1 MRKATL
7 IHNPKAGN
15 EMHPKEELISFLE
28 KNDFECRYLSTKK
41 KDWQKLEEETDLYII
56 AGGDGTV
63 RKAAKKLLEK
73 KLLDKSYPIALLP
86 LGTANNI
93 AKTLGINGLAKE
105 IISSWE
111 KAPVKKFDVGR
122 IYNVRDANFFLE
134 SFGYGIFPY
143 LMSIMEKE
151 GSESESADES
161 LNKALDILHKII
173 NSYGARHC
181 ELTVD
186 GTDHSGEFILAEIM
200 NTQSIGPNLILS
212 PLADPGDGEF
222 EVILVPEQHKEKF
235 AEYILS
241 KSRGIEETFQFH
253 TLKGKEIIIRWE
265 GTHVHA
271 DDQIIKLEKSA
282 EVKVELKQG
291 LLEFLVPA

>member
-1 MRKATL
+1 MKKATL
-7 IHNPKAGN
+7 IHNPKAGD
-15 EMHPKEELISFLE
+15 EEHSKEDLIALLE

-41 KDWQKLEEETDLYII
+41 KEWEKLDEDTDLFVI

-63 RKAAKKLLEK
+63 RKAAKQLLEK

-93 AKTLGINGLAKE
+93 AKTLGINEQAKK
-105 IISSWE
+105 IIESWE
-111 KAPVKKFDVGR
+111 KSPVKKFDVGR
-122 IYNVRDANFFLE
+122 ISNVADTNFFLE

-143 LMSIMEKE
+143 LMAEMKDHEDENDS
-151 GSESESADES
+151 SDES
-161 LNKALDILHKII
+161 ITKALNVLYDII
-173 NSYGARHC
+173 NSYEARNC
-181 ELTVD
+181 NLTVD
-186 GTDHSGEFILAEIM
+186 GTDHSGKFILTEIM

-235 AEYILS
+235 AKYILN

-253 TLKGKEIIIRWE
+253 MLKGKNVVISWE

-271 DDQIIKLEKSA
+271 DDKIIRLEKSA
-282 EVKVELKQG
+282 EVKVELKEG
-291 LLEFLVPA
+291 LLEFLVPE